1 MYEPW
6 LMRNVV
12 RNRKAAKPN
21 FCIDLEKLDHKVHTL
36 YCELSCLTDGTSA
49 LHTADDSFYTPNNV
63 DFSRVNF
70 KTFKLGLTARAW
82 KMQFF
87 THRIA
92 RKLSRLLVPLS
103 IILLARKE
111 YGTFQLARS
120 GEPCHDQESQG
131 GPAWTPRCHI

>member
-1 MYEPW
+1 MNREVLRARHKGVEEDEKIDHAFLSYLAASEQIRYISMYEPW

-70 KTFKLGLTARAW
+70 KTFKPG
-82 KMQFF
+82 F
-87 THRIA
+87 TMRVWECDSQLIELLASYHDF
-92 RKLSRLLVPLS
+92 LSRS
-103 IILLARKE
+103 A
-111 YGTFQLARS
+111 
-120 GEPCHDQESQG
+120 
-131 GPAWTPRCHI
+131 